1 MFRNL
6 RWQLTIW
13 FVLLTMAVFIISA
26 LFGSWIFKTTM
37 TNFVD
42 RELTVLTNE
51 LIPAIDIVND
61 QPSLKRWRKK
71 ALNGPYRY
79 LPMIQLY
86 NKNGDLIESYGP
98 PGVPVLFSRYR
109 RARTDVKEETYHIR
123 VHSVPLDDGKNL
135 IGYLQLQLSLKNFD
149 GAIDNFRITMALI
162 APFLLIGFG
171 TAGYFFSSKAAR
183 PVEES
188 FSALQHFMADA
199 GHELSTPIS
208 IILANAESIEADMSE
223 SDNFKTRLETI
234 TRSSDRMNSLVGD
247 MMLLAKMEG
256 EVLLFKTNLVDLSK
270 IVNEAIIDF
279 AELFKTQG
287 IQLIEGPIQPANLNG
302 DVESLKRL
310 ITNLLQNALRYTNAG
325 GTIKISLET
334 LGKQAKLTIADTGI
348 GIPSENLPYVFD
360 RFYRVDKSRSRAAG
374 GSGLGLSIV
383 KAIVEAHKG
392 KIEVQSS
399 VGVGTTISVFLPL
412 K

>member
-26 LFGSWIFKTTM
+26 LFGYWIFKTTM

-51 LIPAIDIVND
+51 LIPAIDIIDN

-71 ALNGPYRY
+71 AFSGPYRY

-86 NKNGDLIESYGP
+86 NKNADLIESYGP
-98 PGVPVLFSRYR
+98 PGVPVLFSRFR

-149 GAIDNFRITMALI
+149 GAISNFGITMALI

-171 TAGYFFSSKAAR
+171 MAGYFFSSLAAR

-188 FSALQHFMADA
+188 FSALQRFMADA

-208 IILANAESIEADMSE
+208 IIMANAESIEADIPDGDS
-223 SDNFKTRLETI
+223 FKTRLDTI
-234 TRSSDRMNSLVGD
+234 TRSTERMNGLVGD

-256 EVLLFKTNLVDLSK
+256 EVLLFKTKLVDLSK
-270 IVNEAIIDF
+270 IVNEVTLDF
-279 AELFKTQG
+279 AELFKSKD
-287 IQLIEGPIQPANLNG
+287 IDLIKGQVQPAMLNG
-302 DVESLKRL
+302 DAESLKRL
-310 ITNLLQNALRYTNAG
+310 ITNLLQNALKYTNPG
-325 GTIKISLET
+325 GTVKISLEV
-334 LGKQAKLTIADTGI
+334 LGKQGKLSIADTGI
-348 GIPSENLPYVFD
+348 GIPGEDLPHIFD
-360 RFYRVDKSRSRAAG
+360 RFYRVDQSRSRAAG

-383 KAIVEAHKG
+383 KAIIDAHKG

-399 VGVGTTISVFLPL
+399 TGTGTTFSVLLPL